1 MKIWPGS
8 HFSRVAFVV
17 LAIVLSFVFSL
28 RTSAQDTVLE
38 TKEAKKLE
46 VVIGKSIVLT
56 SAKAVKR
63 VSVAAPEIADFVLL
77 SPREIYITGKAA
89 GITTLTL
96 WHNKNVLDVFDLE
109 VAYDVSR
116 LKQKLHSVLP
126 DESDIRVVATHG
138 SVTLSGVI
146 SSTANLS
153 QALALAKAYA
163 PEGKVNNLLQV
174 AGVHQVMLE
183 VRVAE
188 MSRSLIKR
196 LGFNFNYVRGGDFG
210 ISTLGGL
217 TQVVS
222 PESGILAA
230 GPVGLAVSPAVNALF
245 RFNKQGADWTGFID
259 ALREDGLVKIL
270 AEPTLIALSG
280 KSANFLA
287 GGEFPVP
294 VPQGLGSVAIEYK
307 SFGVGLSF
315 TPTVLSEHRLS
326 INVVPEISEL
336 DFGTAVRIE
345 GFVVPGLST
354 RRASTVVE
362 LADGQSF
369 AIAGLLRETVR
380 DSVAKYPVLGE
391 IPVLG
396 MLFRSRQFQKN
407 ETELVI
413 IITPHLVKPLD
424 AAKQPLPTDYYR
436 EPDFVEF
443 YIEGLMEGREKKQ
456 PLERTGE
463 FDGEFGHAV
472 SLRN

>member
-1 MKIWPGS
+1 M
-8 HFSRVAFVV
+8 
-17 LAIVLSFVFSL
+17 
-28 RTSAQDTVLE
+28 
-38 TKEAKKLE
+38 
-46 VVIGKSIVLT
+46 
-56 SAKAVKR
+56 
-63 VSVAAPEIADFVLL
+63 
-77 SPREIYITGKAA
+77 
-89 GITTLTL
+89 
-96 WHNKNVLDVFDLE
+96 
-109 VAYDVSR
+109 
-116 LKQKLHSVLP
+116 
-126 DESDIRVVATHG
+126 
-138 SVTLSGVI
+138 
-146 SSTANLS
+146 
-153 QALALAKAYA
+153 
-163 PEGKVNNLLQV
+163 
-174 AGVHQVMLE
+174 
-183 VRVAE
+183 
-188 MSRSLIKR
+188 
-196 LGFNFNYVRGGDFG
+196 
-210 ISTLGGL
+210 
-217 TQVVS
+217 
-222 PESGILAA
+222 LAA
-230 GPVGLAVSPAVNALF
+230 GPVGLFVSPAVNALF

-280 KSANFLA
+280 QNANFLA
-287 GGEFPVP
+287 GGEFPIP

-307 SFGVGLSF
+307 PFGVGLSF
-315 TPTVLSEHRLS
+315 TPTVLSEDRLS
-326 INVVPEISEL
+326 IEVVPEISEL
-336 DFGTAVRIE
+336 DFGTALRIE

-380 DSVAKYPVLGE
+380 DSLAKYPVLGE

-396 MLFRSRQFQKN
+396 MLFRSREFQKN

-413 IITPHLVKPLD
+413 IVTPHLVKPLD